1 MRKLFLLTQD
11 MWSHIFWACYPARSL
26 PAFFQRMVYTFYGAC
41 TWHVLACPPVC
52 PQHSLHTPAQ
62 LRAGPAMAHKGGMC
76 RITGHGK
83 TSTQN
88 SGVQER
94 PLMAVPC
101 RIHRISSDI
110 QIGAAH
116 GSGSTRVGVGP
127 PGKSSGC
134 FQYFS
139 VSFFI
144 ISQQTDKHRLGEL
157 AFFIYWNEVI
167 LYCHTYECVGGVE

>member
-1 MRKLFLLTQD
+1 MEHALGIY
-11 MWSHIFWACYPARSL
+11 SHALPYARNI
-26 PAFFQRMVYTFYGAC
+26 PF
-41 TWHVLACPPVC
+41 
-52 PQHSLHTPAQ
+52 HTPAQ

-101 RIHRISSDI
+101 RMHRIPSDI

-116 GSGSTRVGVGP
+116 GSGSTRVGLGHLGRVQGA
-127 PGKSSGC
+127 
-134 FQYFS
+134 FS
-139 VSFFI
+139 IFLYRFFFI

-157 AFFIYWNEVI
+157 AFSLIGTKLFSIAI
-167 LYCHTYECVGGVE
+167 LTGMSAVEDKNFSMCKLRYSLAG